1 MFNVFPWLILS
12 ELTILIVGSV
22 AVEIAAFQFEDV
34 ESLSRNCLMNSLI
47 RNSVFTAITTLG
59 LGGTSY
65 VFVDMISLFDY
76 ENVNDN
82 LETLNNNYSSYRLIP
97 QAAFT
102 ILAVGI

>member
-1 MFNVFPWLILS
+1 
-12 ELTILIVGSV
+12 
-22 AVEIAAFQFEDV
+22 
-34 ESLSRNCLMNSLI
+34 
-47 RNSVFTAITTLG
+47 
-59 LGGTSY
+59 
-65 VFVDMISLFDY
+65 MISLFDY